1 MSVWAWTA
9 IGVASFLLVSLLAGF
24 AIGAILRNIGRGISE
39 LQESETWKMLPPS
52 RASRENEGQRANP
65 AEPEVSRVVR
75 PR

>member
-65 AEPEVSRVVR
+65 AEREVSRVVR